1 MLPVRIRFHG
11 ARLFSQA
18 SSAPQ
23 SDSRSIRQLK
33 HAFVLRD
40 YLPVLPVLG
49 VQSTLDRPLEHTLED
64 AATKDGSKAQKD
76 TRDPT
81 KNEYLMHLLSLS
93 RAFPLQVETAPL
105 KVLHLSERGYGVCV
119 AENGWLLLV
128 PTVAVGEMVSVKP
141 YRHGMGASL
150 CELVQVHEKS
160 KFRVEPFCKLHATCS
175 GCSYQHL
182 TYSYQLEH
190 KENCVREHYAPLSLP
205 DAAFLP
211 IQESPKDKGVRT
223 KLSPHHPIIWEDAVL
238 DKIGFLERGRAM
250 AVVDVE
256 NCPIATDAVN
266 DALQIVR
273 SRVIGSR
280 SAERRLGATYQVRQ
294 TLRPISS
301 NPSTEIEKTPKASK
315 TMDLSDFVK
324 RIKAEQQRPR
334 ASETPAAKPPTLAS
348 TLNLIPALSPI
359 QPYPPSNM
367 RAYPITSKTATV
379 TDVVNGH
386 ILRSPSNA
394 FYQNNSHILPHII
407 AHISSQLHQLQ
418 SKPSTLI
425 DAYCGTGLFAITL
438 AKLFKNVI
446 GIELDRDSIS
456 WARQN
461 ALDNGLHDE
470 TVVRFISG
478 DVSDLFQGAVE
489 SMVHQQLQHSKSMV
503 NPQTIGDDIALVLD
517 PPKKGCSLDFMHQVM
532 RLNPAFIVYVSCNP
546 ASQVKDLQF
555 MRNCALEGVPPASFK
570 GSVGRLLK
578 GEKEAGRVQSGLD
591 NSRVLYLGGKKI
603 VRNSGNGVAEVSVE
617 DVDGSGDHVRRE
629 FNDRTSV
636 APVTLLKVKG
646 YRVLNVKPFDMFPHS
661 HRIEVVTTLIRED
674 LFKDEVHV

>member
-49 VQSTLDRPLEHTLED
+49 VQSTLDRPLEYTLED
-64 AATKDGSKAQKD
+64 AATNDGSKAQKD
-76 TRDPT
+76 TKDPT

-93 RAFPLQVETAPL
+93 RAFPLQIETTPL

-190 KENCVREHYAPLSLP
+190 KENCVREYYAPLSLP

-223 KLSPHHPIIWEDAVL
+223 KLSPHHPIIWEDSVL

-273 SRVIGSR
+273 SRIIGSR

-324 RIKAEQQRPR
+324 RIKAEQQP
-334 ASETPAAKPPTLAS
+334 
-348 TLNLIPALSPI
+348 
-359 QPYPPSNM
+359 
-367 RAYPITSKTATV
+367 TV

-546 ASQVKDLQF
+546 A
-555 MRNCALEGVPPASFK
+555 
-570 GSVGRLLK
+570 
-578 GEKEAGRVQSGLD
+578 
-591 NSRVLYLGGKKI
+591 
-603 VRNSGNGVAEVSVE
+603 
-617 DVDGSGDHVRRE
+617 
-629 FNDRTSV
+629 TSV

-646 YRVLNVKPFDMFPHS
+646 YNVLNVKPFDMFPHS

-674 LFKDEVHV
+674 LYKDEVHV

>member
-1 MLPVRIRFHG
+1 
-11 ARLFSQA
+11 
-18 SSAPQ
+18 
-23 SDSRSIRQLK
+23 
-33 HAFVLRD
+33 
-40 YLPVLPVLG
+40 
-49 VQSTLDRPLEHTLED
+49 
-64 AATKDGSKAQKD
+64 
-76 TRDPT
+76 
-81 KNEYLMHLLSLS
+81 
-93 RAFPLQVETAPL
+93 VETAPL

-128 PTVAVGEMVSVKP
+128 PTVAVGEIVSVKP

-182 TYSYQLEH
+182 TYSYQLKH
-190 KENCVREHYAPLSLP
+190 KEHCVREYYAPLSLP

-256 NCPIATDAVN
+256 HCPIATDAVN

-273 SRVIGSR
+273 SRVIGSI
-280 SAERRLGATYQVRQ
+280 SSERRLGATYQVRQ
-294 TLRPISS
+294 TLRPVSS
-301 NPSTEIEKTPKASK
+301 NPSTEIERTPKASK

-334 ASETPAAKPPTLAS
+334 AAETPAAKPPSLAS
-348 TLNLIPALSPI
+348 TLNLTPTVSST

-379 TDVVNGH
+379 MDVVNGH

-503 NPQTIGDDIALVLD
+503 NSQTIGDDIALVLD

-546 ASQVKDLQF
+546 ASQVKDLQI
-555 MRNCALEGVPPASFK
+555 MRSCAREGVPPASFK
-570 GSVGRLLK
+570 GSVGRILK
-578 GEKEAGRVQSGLD
+578 GENEAGRVQSGLD

-603 VRNSGNGVAEVSVE
+603 VRNSVNGVAGVSVE
-617 DVDGSGDHVRRE
+617 DVAESSNHVRRDS
-629 FNDRTSV
+629 NDKAGV

-674 LFKDEVHV
+674 LFKDEMNV

>member
-1 MLPVRIRFHG
+1 
-11 ARLFSQA
+11 
-18 SSAPQ
+18 
-23 SDSRSIRQLK
+23 
-33 HAFVLRD
+33 
-40 YLPVLPVLG
+40 
-49 VQSTLDRPLEHTLED
+49 
-64 AATKDGSKAQKD
+64 
-76 TRDPT
+76 
-81 KNEYLMHLLSLS
+81 
-93 RAFPLQVETAPL
+93 
-105 KVLHLSERGYGVCV
+105 
-119 AENGWLLLV
+119 
-128 PTVAVGEMVSVKP
+128 MVSVKP
-141 YRHGMGASL
+141 YRHGIGASL

-182 TYSYQLEH
+182 TYSHQLQH
-190 KENCVREHYAPLSLP
+190 KEHCVKEYYASLSLP
-205 DAAFLP
+205 DTAFLP

-238 DKIGFLERGRAM
+238 EKIGFLERGRAM

-294 TLRPISS
+294 TLRPVSS
-301 NPSTEIEKTPKASK
+301 NPSTELEKTPKASK

-324 RIKAEQQRPR
+324 RIKAEQQ
-334 ASETPAAKPPTLAS
+334 PTV
-348 TLNLIPALSPI
+348 
-359 QPYPPSNM
+359 M
-367 RAYPITSKTATV
+367 
-379 TDVVNGH
+379 DVVNGH

-489 SMVHQQLQHSKSMV
+489 SM
-503 NPQTIGDDIALVLD
+503 TIGDDIALVLD

-546 ASQVKDLQF
+546 ASQVKDLQI
-555 MRNCALEGVPPASFK
+555 MRN
-570 GSVGRLLK
+570 LK
-578 GEKEAGRVQSGLD
+578 G
-591 NSRVLYLGGKKI
+591 YL
-603 VRNSGNGVAEVSVE
+603 
-617 DVDGSGDHVRRE
+617 
-629 FNDRTSV
+629 
-636 APVTLLKVKG
+636 
-646 YRVLNVKPFDMFPHS
+646 VLNVKPFDMFPHS